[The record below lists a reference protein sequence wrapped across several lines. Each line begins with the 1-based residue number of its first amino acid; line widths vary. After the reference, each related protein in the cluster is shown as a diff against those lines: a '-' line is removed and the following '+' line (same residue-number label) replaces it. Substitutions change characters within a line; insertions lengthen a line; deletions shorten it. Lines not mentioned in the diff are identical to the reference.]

1 MDTVKHDIGRIVVGV
16 DGSVGSNAALG
27 WAAKEAGIR
36 NVTLVVV
43 SVWHPAD
50 AYDSLSGHHVRL
62 PADVDA
68 GVRATVQSMID
79 ELRTNW
85 SAPTTFPDVQVV
97 TTSGVAADELLQ
109 FAGSNDLLV
118 VGSRGKTGLA
128 GLILGSVATRISH
141 LARFPFAV
149 IPHIA

>member
-1 MDTVKHDIGRIVVGV
+1 MDTVNHDIGRIVVGV
-16 DGSVGSNAALG
+16 DGSAGSTAALG
-27 WAAKEAGIR
+27 WAANEASIR

-50 AYDSLSGHHVRL
+50 AYDSLSGHHVRF

-68 GVRATVQSMID
+68 EVRATVQRMTD

-85 SAPTTFPDVQVV
+85 SASTAFPHIQVV
-97 TTSGVAADELLQ
+97 TMSGVAAEELLQ
-109 FAGSNDLLV
+109 FAGSDDLLV
-118 VGSRGKTGLA
+118 VGSRGKKGLA
-128 GLILGSVATRISH
+128 GIILGSVATRISH

-149 IPHIA
+149 IPHIG